1 MNRLITLMMLFLGA
15 TTAIAQTEE
24 KEEVEEQV
32 VETIKQKDS
41 NERQAQIEFET
52 TSIDFGTFSE
62 KEPVQTCTFKFKNTG
77 NAPLVIHQAMAT
89 CGCTVPTYPKEPIMP
104 GEEGEINVRY
114 NGKGKFPGQFRK
126 SIVVRT
132 NAAKELVRLRITGDM
147 TPSTD

>member
-1 MNRLITLMMLFLGA
+1 MNRLITLMILFMGA
-15 TTAIAQTEE
+15 TTASAQTEE

-32 VETIKQKDS
+32 VETIKQTS
-41 NERQAQIEFET
+41 GNERQAQIEFET

>member
-1 MNRLITLMMLFLGA
+1 MKQLFTLMLLFMGLGLA
-15 TTAIAQTEE
+15 NAQTEE

-32 VETIKQKDS
+32 VEPKTQKDD
-41 NERQAQIEFET
+41 NVRQAQIEFEET
-52 TSIDFGTFSE
+52 THDFGTFSE

-126 SIVVRT
+126 SIVIRS
-132 NAAKELVRLRITGDM
+132 NAYRELVRLHITGDM